1 MMNLIIILLLFRSLS
16 STEPQEKTR
25 VKRSLNEF
33 NKTTEVTN
41 LEINKTTQVTN
52 LEINKTT
59 EVKSLEIKQDL
70 SFATNFNFNIFQPGG
85 VFQT

>member
-41 LEINKTTQVTN
+41 LEINKTT
-52 LEINKTT
+52 

-70 SFATNFNFNIFQPGG
+70 SFATNYNFNIFQPGG

>member
-25 VKRSLNEF
+25 VKRSLDEF
-33 NKTTEVTN
+33 N
-41 LEINKTTQVTN
+41 Q
-52 LEINKTT
+52 TT

-70 SFATNFNFNIFQPGG
+70 SFATNYNFNIFQPGG

>member
-41 LEINKTTQVTN
+41 LEINKTT
-52 LEINKTT
+52 

-70 SFATNFNFNIFQPGG
+70 SFATNYNFYIFQPGG
-85 VFQT
+85 VFKLRLIEMTKFIV